1 MRSARTLVLPAN
13 RFGQAVRAALDTER
27 FWLGVYLLIVAI
39 ATGVC
44 VAKECNNF
52 LIFRASYSHL
62 LAGRD
67 LYVAYP
73 AEHVDLFK
81 YSPTFALLF
90 APFAWLPFAWALLA
104 WNLINVLAL

>member
-1 MRSARTLVLPAN
+1 MRSVQALLIVP
-13 RFGQAVRAALDTER
+13 GQIIRAARSALDSER
-27 FWLGVYLLIVAI
+27 FWLGVYLVIVAI

-52 LIFRASYSHL
+52 LIFRAAYSHL
-62 LAGRD
+62 VAGRD
-67 LYVAYP
+67 LYIAYT

-90 APFAWLPFAWALLA
+90 APFAWLPFA
-104 WNLINVLAL
+104 